1 MAEPVEG
8 HNRLDAPREMP
19 RGDERERA
27 EVREHDGG
35 EGNDSRPEE
44 LRDFRFQVSEQS
56 KAQPRAG
63 AGPVQGSIVGDRIDS
78 AANDTGG
85 IVQAEIGA
93 AETGRAGACASALC
107 PDLNTARGN
116 SNRMKY

>member
-1 MAEPVEG
+1 
-8 HNRLDAPREMP
+8 MP

-78 AANDTGG
+78 AANDTG
-85 IVQAEIGA
+85 EIG
-93 AETGRAGACASALC
+93 RASCREECVSTCRSRWSPYHYKKNKNSATLV
-107 PDLNTARGN
+107 
-116 SNRMKY
+116 

>member
-1 MAEPVEG
+1 MRISDWSSDVCSSDLDIGDAAFGLAESLERREVVVIDGDDLRLRGHDRLVIGERGMAEPVEG

-44 LRDFRFQVSEQS
+44 LRDFRL
-56 KAQPRAG
+56 
-63 AGPVQGSIVGDRIDS
+63 DRKS
-78 AANDTGG
+78 T
-85 IVQAEIGA
+85 
-93 AETGRAGACASALC
+93 R
-107 PDLNTARGN
+107 LN
-116 SNRMKY
+116 SSH